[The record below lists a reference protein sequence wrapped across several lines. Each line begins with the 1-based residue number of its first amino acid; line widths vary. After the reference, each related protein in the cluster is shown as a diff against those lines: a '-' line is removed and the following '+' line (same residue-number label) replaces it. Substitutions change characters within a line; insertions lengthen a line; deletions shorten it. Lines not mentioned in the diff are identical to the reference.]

1 MIHSRF
7 PTKREFVCCGGRK
20 FRPHIAAWGG
30 KQVRKRNFTMI
41 LPQPEFLSN
50 LHQTLLQVTEDI
62 LFSLFSIELIIGAI
76 QRIIRQCQKH

>member
-1 MIHSRF
+1 
-7 PTKREFVCCGGRK
+7 
-20 FRPHIAAWGG
+20 
-30 KQVRKRNFTMI
+30 MI